1 MGGSADSAGRAS
13 ARRVVI
19 TGMGLLSPLG
29 TGTALNWE
37 AVREGRSGIGPI
49 ARFDAARYSSRIAG
63 ECTDFDSLAFIDR
76 KEARKMDRFI
86 QYAVAAAQ
94 LAVEDSGIDTALLRG
109 DRAGVFIGSGIG
121 GIGAIEDTHTVLLEK
136 GPGRVS
142 PFFLISSIIN
152 EAAGQV
158 SILYSAGGPNAAT
171 ATACSSGTH
180 AIGDSFRIIARGDA
194 DIMLA
199 GGAEAP
205 ITPLGVAGFC
215 AMRALSTR
223 NDAPTRASRPF
234 DRERDGFVVG
244 EGSAILLLEERE
256 SAIARGARIYSEIVG
271 YGMSGDAFHVSAP
284 QENGDGAYRSMMR
297 AVSDGGI
304 ELTEVDYIN
313 AHGTSTVWNDKI
325 ETLAIKRAFG
335 AHAQKLAVSSTK
347 SMTGHLLGAAGGLE
361 AAFTA
366 LALLHQIL
374 PPTINYE
381 NPDPECDLDYVPNQA
396 RPAELTFALSNS
408 FGFGGT
414 NGTLL
419 FKRPF

>member
-1 MGGSADSAGRAS
+1 
-13 ARRVVI
+13 
-19 TGMGLLSPLG
+19 
-29 TGTALNWE
+29 
-37 AVREGRSGIGPI
+37 
-49 ARFDAARYSSRIAG
+49 
-63 ECTDFDSLAFIDR
+63 
-76 KEARKMDRFI
+76 MDRFI
-86 QYAVAAAQ
+86 QYAVVAAQ
-94 LAVEDSGIDTALLRG
+94 LAVEDSGIDTALMRG
-109 DRAGVFIGSGIG
+109 DRAGVYIGSGIG
-121 GIGAIEDTHTVLLEK
+121 GIGVIEDTHTVLLEK

-158 SILYSAGGPNAAT
+158 SILYSAGGPNSAT

-205 ITPLGVAGFC
+205 VTPLGVAGFC

-256 SAIARGARIYSEIVG
+256 SAIARGARIYAEIVG

-284 QENGDGAYRSMMR
+284 QESGDGAYRSMMR

-313 AHGTSTVWNDKI
+313 AHGTSTAWNDKI
-325 ETLAIKRAFG
+325 ETLAIKRVFG

-419 FKRPF
+419 LKRPF